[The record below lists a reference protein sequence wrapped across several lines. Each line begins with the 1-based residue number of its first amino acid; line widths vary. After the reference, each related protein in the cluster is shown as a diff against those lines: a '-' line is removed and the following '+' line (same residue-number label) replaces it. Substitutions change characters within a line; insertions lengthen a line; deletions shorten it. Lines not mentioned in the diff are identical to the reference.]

1 METEYETIEWA
12 GEEWQIEK
20 LKPCPF
26 CGGEAILEFRGQ
38 YNSWKGG
45 AIIVRC
51 QTCAASAYG
60 CFYNGEEIEIPLE
73 ITVGGK
79 ATYAWNRRAL

>member
-1 METEYETIEWA
+1 MRLIDADVLKEELSSLSVTIM
-12 GEEWQIEK
+12 G
-20 LKPCPF
+20 LRS
-26 CGGEAILEFRGQ
+26 G
-38 YNSWKGG
+38 SG

-51 QTCAASAYG
+51 RTCAASAYG

-73 ITVGGK
+73 ITVGGGK